1 MNSRDPFNLR
11 RSPAFNILRGTA
23 TQAASNVTQRV
34 KEAGVQAYESG
45 KQAVE
50 EMSTFSIPK
59 NVPSFT
65 DPQRNLENKAWAAS
79 GMTARSSTTNT
90 SGGVISGMQDRVGN
104 LFGENTDL
112 PMYKDKPYSY
122 ASSRRAQPFYKKRRI
137 ILGAIAFIFYVL
149 YFLGFFGSSDDSKEK
164 SKDKWTWLQRPEEG
178 QSTINWLDRRE
189 RVKEAFTLSW
199 DAYERYAWGYDE
211 FHPVSKHG
219 KQMTPK
225 GMGWIIVDALD
236 TMILMNLT
244 SRVQHAREWI
254 TTSLDYDQDQ
264 EVNTFETTIRML
276 GGLLSAHYLS
286 TEYPHL
292 APLTEDDEGASGED
306 LYLEKSRDLA
316 DRLIGAFD
324 SPSGIPF
331 ASVNLKT
338 NKGVP
343 SHDDGGASSTAEAA
357 TLQLEL
363 KYLTKLT
370 GETEYWEKAERVMK
384 IIDDNGM
391 EDGLLPIYIYANTGK
406 FRGSNIR
413 LGSRGDSYYEYLI
426 KQYLQTSKEE
436 PIYEE
441 LWDEALK
448 GVRKHLI
455 TYSSPSRFTVLAER
469 PQGLEGP
476 LSPKMDHLVC
486 FMGGT
491 IALGATGGITEA
503 EARKLPSWS
512 AKKDEEMKLAR
523 ELTHTC
529 WGMYKV
535 MATGLAPEIAHFNVD
550 SPPLPED
557 APHQAPSN
565 FDDPE
570 NQEWRKDFIIKSN
583 DNHNLQRP
591 ETIETLF
598 YMWRI
603 TGEEMYREWGWE
615 MFRSFMNYTS
625 VDEGGG
631 FTSLSNANIL
641 PPETKDNMES
651 FWLAETLKYFYL
663 LFSPNDLLPLDQI
676 VINTE
681 AHAFPRFK
689 MGPLLSTG
697 WKRKPRGPDGKILP
711 EPEKKPEVKKVEIQE
726 VKNDGT

>member
-1 MNSRDPFNLR
+1 MNVRDPFNLR
-11 RSPAFNILRGTA
+11 RSPAFDILRGTA
-23 TQAASNVTQRV
+23 TQAASTVTQRV
-34 KEAGVQAYESG
+34 KEAGAQAYETG

-65 DPQRNLENKAWAAS
+65 DPQRNLENKAWAAA
-79 GMTARSSTTNT
+79 GMTARSSTAGVN
-90 SGGVISGMQDRVGN
+90 GGMISGMQDRVGN
-104 LFGENTDL
+104 FFGENRDL

-122 ASSRRAQPFYKKRRI
+122 ASSRRAQPLYKRRRVV
-137 ILGAIAFIFYVL
+137 LTFLLFVGFVL
-149 YFLGFFGSSDDSKEK
+149 YLLGFFGSGDDGSGKV
-164 SKDKWTWLQRPEEG
+164 KDKWKWLQKPEKG
-178 QSTINWLDRRE
+178 AAAIDWLDRRE

-244 SRVQHAREWI
+244 SRLHHARQWL

-286 TEYPHL
+286 TEYPNL
-292 APLTEDDEGASGED
+292 APLKEDDEGAPGED
-306 LYLEKSRDLA
+306 LYLEKALDLA
-316 DRLIGAFD
+316 DRIIGAFD
-324 SPSGIPF
+324 SPSGIPY
-331 ASVNLKT
+331 ASVNLRT
-338 NKGVP
+338 SKGVP
-343 SHDDGGASSTAEAA
+343 SHADGGASSTAEAA

-363 KYLTKLT
+363 KYLTKIT
-370 GETEYWEKAERVMK
+370 GETLYWEKAEKVMK
-384 IIDDNGM
+384 IIDDNGV
-391 EDGLLPIYIYANTGK
+391 EDGLVPIYIYADTGH
-406 FRGSNIR
+406 FRGENIR

-441 LWDEALK
+441 LWDEALN

-455 TYSSPSRFTVLAER
+455 TYSNPSRFTVLGER
-469 PQGLEGP
+469 PEGLGNA

-486 FMGGT
+486 FMPGT
-491 IALGATGGITEA
+491 IALGATGGLTEA
-503 EARKLPSWS
+503 EARKLPSWN
-512 AKKDEEMKLAR
+512 AKKDDEMKLAR
-523 ELTHTC
+523 ELTQTC

-535 MATGLAPEIAHFNVD
+535 MATGLAPEIAHFHID
-550 SPPLPED
+550 SPPLPPD
-557 APHQAPSN
+557 APHNAPST

-570 NQEWRKDFIIKSN
+570 DQEWRKDFIIKGN

-603 TGEEMYREWGWE
+603 TGDVMYREWGWE
-615 MFRSFMNYTS
+615 MFKAFVNHTA
-625 VDEGGG
+625 VEDGGG
-631 FTSLSNANIL
+631 FTSLSNADVL
-641 PPETKDNMES
+641 PPQTKDNMES

-663 LFSPNDLLPLDQI
+663 LFSPSDLLPLDKI

-681 AHAFPRFK
+681 AHPFPRFQL
-689 MGPLLSTG
+689 GPLFSTG
-697 WKRKPRGPDGKILP
+697 WKRKPRGADGKILP
-711 EPEKKPEVKKVEIQE
+711 EPATKPSVKAIKVEE
-726 VKNDGT
+726 V

>member
-23 TQAASNVTQRV
+23 TQAASTVSQRV
-34 KEAGVQAYESG
+34 IEAGAQAYESG

-79 GMTARSSTTNT
+79 GMTARSSAANT
-90 SGGVISGMQDRVGN
+90 GGGVISGMQDRVGN
-104 LFGENTDL
+104 IFGENRDL

-122 ASSRRAQPFYKKRRI
+122 ASSRRALPFYKRRRI
-137 ILGAIAFIFYVL
+137 LLGTIAFVFCAL
-149 YFLGFFGSSDDSKEK
+149 YLLGFFGSGDESKAK
-164 SKDKWTWLQRPEEG
+164 SKDKWTWLQRPEKG
-178 QSTINWLDRRE
+178 QKKIDWLDRRE
-189 RVKEAFTLSW
+189 RVKEAFILSW

-357 TLQLEL
+357 TLQLEM

-370 GETEYWEKAERVMK
+370 GETEYWERAEKVMK

-391 EDGLLPIYIYANTGK
+391 EDGLLPIYIYANTGN

-441 LWDEALK
+441 LWDEALN

-469 PQGLEGP
+469 PEGLDGS

-491 IALGATGGITEA
+491 IALGATGGISEA

-570 NQEWRKDFIIKSN
+570 NQEWKKDFIIKSN

-603 TGEEMYREWGWE
+603 TGEDMYREWGWE
-615 MFRSFMNYTS
+615 MFKAFMNHTA
-625 VDEGGG
+625 VEEGGG
-631 FTSLSNANIL
+631 FTSLANANVL
-641 PPETKDNMES
+641 PPQTKDNMES
-651 FWLAETLKYFYL
+651 FWLVSKIPCSPHTLLTLSRLKL
-663 LFSPNDLLPLDQI
+663 SNTSIFSFRPTISSL
-676 VINTE
+676 
-681 AHAFPRFK
+681 
-689 MGPLLSTG
+689 
-697 WKRKPRGPDGKILP
+697 
-711 EPEKKPEVKKVEIQE
+711 
-726 VKNDGT
+726 

>member
-1 MNSRDPFNLR
+1 MNVRDPFNLR
-11 RSPAFNILRGTA
+11 RSPAFDILRGTA
-23 TQAASNVTQRV
+23 TQAASTVTQRV
-34 KEAGVQAYESG
+34 KEAGAQAYETG

-65 DPQRNLENKAWAAS
+65 DPQRSLENKAWAAS
-79 GMTARSSTTNT
+79 GMTARSSAAGTN
-90 SGGVISGMQDRVGN
+90 GGMISGMQDRVGN
-104 LFGENTDL
+104 FFGENRDL

-122 ASSRRAQPFYKKRRI
+122 ASSRRAQPLYKRPRVV
-137 ILGAIAFIFYVL
+137 LPFLLFVGFVL
-149 YFLGFFGSSDDSKEK
+149 YLLGFFGSGDEGNGKV
-164 SKDKWTWLQRPEEG
+164 KDKWTWLQKPEKG
-178 QSTINWLDRRE
+178 PAAIDWLDRRE

-236 TMILMNLT
+236 TMMLMNLT
-244 SRVQHAREWI
+244 SRLHHAREWL

-286 TEYPHL
+286 TEYPNL
-292 APLTEDDEGASGED
+292 APLKEDDEGAPGED
-306 LYLEKSRDLA
+306 LYIEKALDLA
-316 DRLIGAFD
+316 ERIIGAFD
-324 SPSGIPF
+324 SPSGIPY
-331 ASVNLKT
+331 ASVNLRT
-338 NKGVP
+338 SKGVP
-343 SHDDGGASSTAEAA
+343 SHADGGASSTAEAA
-357 TLQLEL
+357 TLQLEF
-363 KYLTKLT
+363 KYLTQIT
-370 GETEYWEKAERVMK
+370 GENLYWEKAEKVMK
-384 IIDDNGM
+384 IIDDNGV
-391 EDGLLPIYIYANTGK
+391 EDGLVPIYIYADTGH
-406 FRGSNIR
+406 FRGENIR

-436 PIYEE
+436 SIYEE
-441 LWDEALK
+441 LWDEALN

-455 TYSSPSRFTVLAER
+455 TYSTPSKFTVLGER
-469 PQGLEGP
+469 PEGLAGA

-486 FMGGT
+486 FMPGT
-491 IALGATGGITEA
+491 IALGATGGLTEA
-503 EARKLPSWS
+503 EARKLPSWN
-512 AKKDEEMKLAR
+512 AKKEDEMKLAR
-523 ELTHTC
+523 ELTQTC

-535 MATGLAPEIAHFNVD
+535 MATGLAPEIAHFHID
-550 SPPLPED
+550 DPPLPPD
-557 APHQAPSN
+557 APHKAPST

-570 NQEWRKDFIIKSN
+570 DQEWRKDFIIKSN

-603 TGEEMYREWGWE
+603 TGDVMYREWGWE
-615 MFRSFMNYTS
+615 MFKAFANYTA
-625 VDEGGG
+625 VEEGGG
-631 FTSLSNANIL
+631 YTSLSNADVV
-641 PPETKDNMES
+641 PPQTKDNMES

-663 LFSPNDLLPLDQI
+663 LFSPSDLLPLDKI

-689 MGPLLSTG
+689 LGPLHSTG
-697 WKRKPRGPDGKILP
+697 WKRKPRGKDGKILP
-711 EPEKKPEVKKVEIQE
+711 EPATKPSVKEVKVEE
-726 VKNDGT
+726 VKPAGA